1 MTPDGKIK
9 DFYFRLSSVIE
20 VSQDYF
26 FEWFANHAGNIINDG
41 EYYGKWR
48 KLADKFNP
56 PQHNVYNAHYV
67 QSKFIPAIPAN
78 SLLHLG
84 VGQSFID
91 TRRYVINNSVSVFCN
106 MGTNGIDGCT
116 STFMGQCSVVKDKLC
131 FLLVG
136 DLSFFYDM
144 NSIWNKQLDK
154 NIRILL
160 VNNNGTGLLRGH
172 NLKNI
177 SSVHNT
183 TAKGWVE
190 STGFEYISA
199 NTKEEFE
206 QKLRYFISNEPQK
219 ALFFEVLCE

>member
-1 MTPDGKIK
+1 MT
-9 DFYFRLSSVIE
+9 SVIE

-26 FEWFANHAGNIINDG
+26 FEWFSNHAGEAINDG
-41 EYYGKWR
+41 VYYNKW
-48 KLADKFNP
+48 KQLTEKYVAK
-56 PQHNVYNAHYV
+56 VIEKYNSQYI
-67 QSKFIPAIPAN
+67 QSKFIPAVPTN

-84 VGQSFID
+84 VGLSFFD
-91 TRRYVINNSVSVFCN
+91 CRRYSLDKSVEVFCN

-116 STFMGQCSVVKDKLC
+116 STFMGQCSVVKDRLC

-154 NIRILL
+154 NIRILM

-172 NLKNI
+172 NLKAI

-183 TAKGWVE
+183 EAKGWVE
-190 STGFEYISA
+190 STGFDYISA
-199 NTKEEFE
+199 RTREEFDD
-206 QKLRYFISNEPQK
+206 KLNYFISDASEKP
-219 ALFFEVLCE
+219 LFFEVFCE